1 MTIKEMFDILGES
14 YMLCQ
19 TAEEACELCK
29 AALKVVRAMEG
40 KTPVS
45 VKKARENLVEEIA
58 DVLVMV
64 TVLKDGFLTPIE
76 NYDIE
81 QEIVRKFDR
90 FVDRIE
96 KYRLEQTDENPT
108 N

>member
-1 MTIKEMFDILGES
+1 MTIKEIFDIMGES

-19 TAEEACELCK
+19 TAEEACKLGQ

-64 TVLKDGFLTPIE
+64 TVLKAGFLTQIE
-76 NYDIE
+76 SYDIE
-81 QEIVRKFDR
+81 QEMDRKFDR

-96 KYRLEQTDENPT
+96 KYRLEQTDEDPT

>member
-1 MTIKEMFDILGES
+1 MTIKEMFDIMGES

-19 TAEEACELCK
+19 TAEEACELGQ

-64 TVLKDGFLTPIE
+64 TVLKAGLLTVVE

-81 QEIVRKFDR
+81 QEMDRKFDR

>member
-1 MTIKEMFDILGES
+1 MTIKEMFDIMGES

-19 TAEEACELCK
+19 TAEEACELGK

-64 TVLKDGFLTPIE
+64 TVLKAGFLTPIE
-76 NYDIE
+76 SYDIE
-81 QEIVRKFDR
+81 QEMDRKFDR

-96 KYRLEQTDENPT
+96 IYRREQTDENPT